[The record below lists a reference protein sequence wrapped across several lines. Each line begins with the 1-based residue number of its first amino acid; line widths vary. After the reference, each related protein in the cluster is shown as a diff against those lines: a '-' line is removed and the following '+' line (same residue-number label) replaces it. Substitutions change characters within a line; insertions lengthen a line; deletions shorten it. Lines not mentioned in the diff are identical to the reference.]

1 MSNVCSSPPASAQ
14 TPVSTGFTFD
24 RTYPAALTLGS
35 NSEATYISSHGACPH
50 DLCCHALHH
59 GPLGACSHGTNDG
72 LSRSSSY
79 SGSTW
84 PVAGPSLLE
93 DRFPDLDLSSVPYS
107 IDNLSAHTSQLDFQA
122 VDAFEWNNL
131 HAPQQS
137 LADLHITDNTLSTA
151 QCPGVTPFRQSNDTG
166 LVSLGIPDDQSV
178 HALGSFDFS
187 IGSKFDN
194 SISVFLSDSAS
205 PQGPLPHK
213 QGAQPD
219 AADWGSQAPLTR
231 TGSIKRSRDESDSD
245 DSSTS
250 GDCPFCENF
259 SGDAKQLSTESISGA
274 TSGSMSARCPNVL
287 CGSAPQGIYRDM
299 TGLRI
304 ARKHSNATS
313 VKRPFVAVVKTT

>member
-1 MSNVCSSPPASAQ
+1 MHRLSSSSPASAQ
-14 TPVSTGFTFD
+14 TPVSTGFAFD

-35 NSEATYISSHGACPH
+35 NNEATYISSHGACPH

-59 GPLGACSHGTNDG
+59 GPLGGCSHGTNDS

-84 PVAGPSLLE
+84 PVAGPSLSD

-107 IDNLSAHTSQLDFQA
+107 INILSAHTNQLDFQA

-131 HAPQQS
+131 HDPQQS
-137 LADLHITDNTLSTA
+137 LADLHITDNTQLTA
-151 QCPGVTPFRQSNDTG
+151 QCPGVTPLRQSNDTG
-166 LVSLGIPDDQSV
+166 FVSLGIPDDHSV
-178 HALGSFDFS
+178 HALESFDFS
-187 IGSKFDN
+187 IGSGFNN
-194 SISVFLSDSAS
+194 SISVFLSGAAS
-205 PQGPLPHK
+205 PQGSPPHK

-219 AADWGSQAPLTR
+219 AVDWDSQTPLAG
-231 TGSIKRSRDESDSD
+231 TGSIKRSRDESGSD

-274 TSGSMSARCPNVL
+274 TSGSMSARCLDVL

-299 TGLRI
+299 TGLHI
-304 ARKHSNATS
+304 ARKHSDATS